1 MTASA
6 ENSLERRHAPI
17 FLILTDL
24 RPPDLAWPAAAAQ
37 IEDVRASCEPVLGFD
52 PEIRLTNINDFSAFP
67 GSETFVIP
75 AALDF
80 SLWERD
86 ALGQRIAE
94 QRRNHPD
101 TLIYHDDVDPGHS
114 L

>member
-6 ENSLERRHAPI
+6 ESSLERRRAPA

-24 RPPDLAWPAAAAQ
+24 RPPDAAWPAAAAQ
-37 IEDVRASCEPVLGFD
+37 IDDVRAACARVLGFD
-52 PEIRLTNINDFSAFP
+52 PEIRLASVGDFLAPP
-67 GSETFVIP
+67 GGETFVIP

-101 TLIYHDDVDPGHS
+101 TLLYHD
-114 L
+114 